1 MLEGTVGIALAR
13 ENNRVPIGFERQQ
26 QIAGIGNR
34 KLAIPLVHQLPAI
47 DLDGFSG
54 EILGVC

>member
-1 MLEGTVGIALAR
+1 MSEGAVGIALAR
-13 ENNRVPIGFERQQ
+13 ENNQVPIGFERQQ

-34 KLAIPLVHQLPAI
+34 KMAIPLVHQLPAI
-47 DLDGFSG
+47 DLDRFSG

>member
-1 MLEGTVGIALAR
+1 MSEGTVGITLAR

-34 KLAIPLVHQLPAI
+34 KLAIPSVHQLPAI
-47 DLDGFSG
+47 DLDRFSG